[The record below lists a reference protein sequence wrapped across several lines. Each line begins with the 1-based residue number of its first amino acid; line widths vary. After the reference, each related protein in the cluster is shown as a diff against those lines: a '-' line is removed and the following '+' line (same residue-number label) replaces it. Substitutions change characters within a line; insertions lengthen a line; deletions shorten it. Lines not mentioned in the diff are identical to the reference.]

1 MEDKITALLPNFF
14 FSNRIMKKFQ
24 AVVYIV
30 LQNAILRHIVESCRL
45 LQLLIIPINQQQKI
59 PPLYQQQW
67 QHDSGTISFV
77 PKFEQRPWKP
87 KIGLL
92 RASLSARAAIFK
104 GNYWVTGSF
113 VADVSFSKSTVAAAK
128 VIGSMVFS
136 FQAHGA
142 PFASTRRLQLSR
154 LKTHAWKVYDFC
166 QW

>member
-24 AVVYIV
+24 AVVYSTAER
-30 LQNAILRHIVESCRL
+30 NPHIVKSCRL

-92 RASLSARAAIFK
+92 RASLPARAAIFK
-104 GNYWVTGSF
+104 GNYWVTGGF
-113 VADVSFSKSTVAAAK
+113 VADVSFSNSTVAAAK
-128 VIGSMVFS
+128 VIGRMVFS

-142 PFASTRRLQLSR
+142 PFASTRRLLLLSR

-166 QW
+166 QL